1 MDFPPHWPPP
11 RAAGQ
16 SGFVRVEV
24 RRSDGW
30 VVALTNPIL
39 VR

>member
-1 MDFPPHWPPP
+1 MDFPPTRLPPG
-11 RAAGQ
+11 AAGR

-24 RRSDGW
+24 RRSDGR